1 MPQTF
6 SDDKKI
12 YSVDMMF
19 AYINIFKPK
28 YTKIKFDQ
36 LLHTLEYKGW
46 GDPKNNLFYSPKQV
60 LENPKKYKDEIKR
73 INDANLKFPIIVYN
87 NNIVDG
93 VHRLT
98 KSCLL
103 NKKTIKAYI
112 FDKEIMK
119 NFLIDKNNNW
129 NKVDKIQTY
138 NYIELFIKKFNLLKN

>member
-28 YTKIKFDQ
+28 YTKIKIDQ
-36 LLHTLEYKGW
+36 LLHNLEYKGW

-73 INDANLKFPIIVYN
+73 INDAELKYPIIVYN

-93 VHRLT
+93 VHRLS
-98 KSCLL
+98 KSYLL

-112 FDKEIMK
+112 FDDNTIK
-119 NFLIDKNNNW
+119 NFIIDKNKDW
-129 NKVDKIQTY
+129 NKVDKIQIY
-138 NYIELFIKKFNLLKN
+138 NYIELFIKKFNLLET

>member
-1 MPQTF
+1 MPQTI

-19 AYINIFKPK
+19 DYINIFKPK
-28 YTKIKFDQ
+28 YTKIKTDQ
-36 LLHTLEYKGW
+36 LLHNLEYKGW

-73 INDANLKFPIIVYN
+73 INEAELKYPIIVYN

-93 VHRLT
+93 VHRLS
-98 KSCLL
+98 KSYLL

-112 FDKEIMK
+112 FDDKTIK
-119 NFLIDKNNNW
+119 NFIIDKNKDW
-129 NKVDKIQTY
+129 NKVDKIQVY
-138 NYIELFIKKFNLLKN
+138 NYIELFIKKFNLLET

>member
-28 YTKIKFDQ
+28 YTKIKIDQ
-36 LLHTLEYKGW
+36 LLHNLEYKGW

-73 INDANLKFPIIVYN
+73 INDAELKYPIIVYN
-87 NNIVDG
+87 DNIVDG
-93 VHRLT
+93 VHRLS
-98 KSCLL
+98 KSYLL

-112 FDKEIMK
+112 FDDKTIK
-119 NFLIDKNNNW
+119 NFIIDKNKDW
-129 NKVDKIQTY
+129 NKVDKIQIY
-138 NYIELFIKKFNLLKN
+138 NYIELFIKKFNLLET

>member
-28 YTKIKFDQ
+28 YTKIKIDQ
-36 LLHTLEYKGW
+36 LLHNLEYKGW

-60 LENPKKYKDEIKR
+60 LENPRKYKDEIKR
-73 INDANLKFPIIVYN
+73 INEANLKYPIIVYN

-93 VHRLT
+93 VHRLS
-98 KSCLL
+98 KSYLL

-112 FDKEIMK
+112 FDDKTIK
-119 NFLIDKNNNW
+119 NFIIDKNKDW
-129 NKVDKIQTY
+129 NKVDKIQVY
-138 NYIELFIKKFNLLKN
+138 NYIELFIKKFNLVET

>member
-1 MPQTF
+1 MVQTF

-19 AYINIFKPK
+19 AYIHIYKPK
-28 YTKIKFDQ
+28 YKKINVEQ
-36 LLHTLEYKGW
+36 LLHTLDYKGW
-46 GDPKNNLFYSPKQV
+46 GNPKENIYYSPKQV

-73 INDANLKFPIIVYN
+73 INEANLKYPIIVYD

-98 KSCLL
+98 KSCLI

-119 NFLIDKNNNW
+119 NFLIDKNKDW
-129 NKVDKIQTY
+129 NKVDKMQIY
-138 NYIELFIKKFNLLKN
+138 NYIELFIKKFDLLEK

>member
-19 AYINIFKPK
+19 AYINIFKPT
-28 YTKIKFDQ
+28 YTNIKTNQ
-36 LLHTLEYKGW
+36 LLHNLDYKGW
-46 GDPKNNLFYSPKQV
+46 GDPKINLFYSAKQV

-73 INDANLKFPIIVYN
+73 INEANLKYPIIVYN

-112 FDKEIMK
+112 FDDKLIK
-119 NFLIDKNNNW
+119 NFIIDKNKDW
-129 NKVDKIQTY
+129 NKVDKIQIY
-138 NYIELFIKKFNLLKN
+138 NYIELFITKFNLLET

>member
-19 AYINIFKPK
+19 AYINIFKLK
-28 YTKIKFDQ
+28 YTKIKIDQ
-36 LLHTLEYKGW
+36 LLHNLDYKGW
-46 GDPKNNLFYSPKQV
+46 GNPKINLFYSPKQV

-73 INDANLKFPIIVYN
+73 INESNLKYPIIVYN

-112 FDKEIMK
+112 FDDKTIK
-119 NFLIDKNNNW
+119 NFIIDKNKDW
-129 NKVDKIQTY
+129 NKVDKIQIY
-138 NYIELFIKKFNLLKN
+138 NYIELFIKKFNLLET

>member
-1 MPQTF
+1 MVQTF

-19 AYINIFKPK
+19 AYLDLFEYPIVNFEVKK
-28 YTKIKFDQ
+28 

-46 GDPKNNLFYSPKQV
+46 GDPAKNIYYSPNDV
-60 LENPKKYKDEIKR
+60 LNNPNNKKYANEIKR
-73 INDANLKFPIIVYN
+73 IKEADLSYPIIIYK

-98 KSCLL
+98 KAHLE

-112 FDKEIMK
+112 FKSPLMK
-119 NFLIDKNNNW
+119 KFLIDDKKNW
-129 NKVDKIQTY
+129 KKVS
-138 NYIELFIKKFNLLKN
+138 NIELYEYIQLFNKRFCN

>member
-6 SDDKKI
+6 SDNKKI

-28 YTKIKFDQ
+28 YTKIKTDQ
-36 LLHTLEYKGW
+36 LLHNLEYKGL
-46 GDPKNNLFYSPKQV
+46 GDPKINLFYSPKQV
-60 LENPKKYKDEIKR
+60 LDNPKKYKDEIKR
-73 INDANLKFPIIVYN
+73 INEANLKYPIIVYN

-98 KSCLL
+98 KSFLL

-112 FDKEIMK
+112 FDDKTIK
-119 NFLIDKNNNW
+119 NFIIDKNKDW
-129 NKVDKIQTY
+129 NKVDKIQIY
-138 NYIELFIKKFNLLKN
+138 NYIELFIKKFNLLET

>member
-28 YTKIKFDQ
+28 YTKIKIDQ

-46 GDPKNNLFYSPKQV
+46 GDPKINLFYSPKQV
-60 LENPKKYKDEIKR
+60 LDNPKKYKDEIKR
-73 INDANLKFPIIVYN
+73 INEANLKYLIIVYN

-112 FDKEIMK
+112 FDDKTIK
-119 NFLIDKNNNW
+119 NFIIDKNKDW
-129 NKVDKIQTY
+129 NKVDQIQIH
-138 NYIELFIKKFNLLKN
+138 NYIELFIKKFNLLET

>member
-1 MPQTF
+1 MVQTF
-6 SDDKKI
+6 SDNNKI

-28 YTKIKFDQ
+28 YEKINVDQ
-36 LLHTLEYKGW
+36 FSKTLDYKGW
-46 GDPKNNLFYSPKQV
+46 GDPKNNIYYSPKQV
-60 LENPKKYKDEIKR
+60 LENPTKYKDEIKR
-73 INDANLKFPIIVYN
+73 INDANLKYPIIVYD

-112 FDKEIMK
+112 FNKEIMK
-119 NFLIDKNNNW
+119 KFLINKNKDWDKIH
-129 NKVDKIQTY
+129 KIQTY
-138 NYIELFIKKFNLLKN
+138 EYIELFIKKFNLLEK

>member
-1 MPQTF
+1 MVQTF
-6 SDDKKI
+6 SDNNKI

-28 YTKIKFDQ
+28 YEKINVDQ
-36 LLHTLEYKGW
+36 FSKTLDYKGW
-46 GDPKNNLFYSPKQV
+46 GDPKNNIYYSPKQV

-73 INDANLKFPIIVYN
+73 INDANLKYPIIVYD

-119 NFLIDKNNNW
+119 KFLINKNKDWDKIH
-129 NKVDKIQTY
+129 KIQTY
-138 NYIELFIKKFNLLKN
+138 EYIELFIKKFNLLEK